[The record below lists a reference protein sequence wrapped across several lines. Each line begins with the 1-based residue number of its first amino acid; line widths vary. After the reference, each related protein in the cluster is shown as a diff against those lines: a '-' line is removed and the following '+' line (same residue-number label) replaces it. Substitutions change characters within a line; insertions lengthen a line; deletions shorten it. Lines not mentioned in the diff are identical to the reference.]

1 MKKFLSILLICV
13 LVLGCIS
20 GCSNTNSDNGKLKVA
35 IVQPMEHTSLNEIRD
50 SIIAELNALGL
61 SDQIEIITQ
70 NASGDMSLLPTIM
83 QGLVNDN
90 VNVIVPIAT
99 NTAQAAAAAT
109 TKIPIVFSA
118 VSNPVEA
125 GLVTALDQTTQNITG
140 VSDSVNVNEILSL
153 AQTLVPNLKTIGF
166 VYNSSE
172 INSITAI
179 ERAKKYCENN
189 GLAYKEATV
198 TATSDVHQAVSSL
211 VGNVDAFFTPDDNT
225 IASSMATYTQIA
237 NENKLPI
244 FTGADSMVKDGGFAT
259 VGINYTNLGKQ
270 TAQMVKRILIDGQS
284 ISENPVEQLSEYSKI
299 INTSTAKK
307 IDISLSDDILKDFM
321 VISE

>member
-1 MKKFLSILLICV
+1 MKKILAILMMCV
-13 LVLGCIS
+13 LVLGCAT
-20 GCSNTNSDNGKLKVA
+20 GCSSSNSQSGKLKVA

-50 SIIAELNALGL
+50 SIIDELNALGL
-61 SDQIEIITQ
+61 SDKIEIITQ

-83 QGLVNDN
+83 QGLVNDK
-90 VNVIVPIAT
+90 VDIIIPIAT

-109 TKIPIVFSA
+109 DKIPIVFAA

-125 GLVTALDQTTQNITG
+125 GLVTSFDQTTKNITG

-153 AQTLVPNLKTIGF
+153 AQSLVPSLKTIGF

-179 ERAKKYCENN
+179 ERAKEYCSSHN
-189 GLAYKEATV
+189 LAYKEATV
-198 TATSDVHQAVSSL
+198 TNTSDVQQAVTSL
-211 VGNVDAFFTPDDNT
+211 VGSVDAFFTPDDNT

-244 FTGADSMVKDGGFAT
+244 FVGADSMVKDGGFAT
-259 VGINYTNLGKQ
+259 VGISYTLLGKQ
-270 TAQMVKRILIDGQS
+270 TAQMAKRILIDGES
-284 ISENPVEQLSEYSKI
+284 ISQNPVEQLSEYSKI

-307 IDISLSDDILKDFM
+307 INITLSEDLLKTFT

>member
-1 MKKFLSILLICV
+1 MKKILAILMMCV
-13 LVLGCIS
+13 LVLGCVT
-20 GCSNTNSDNGKLKVA
+20 GCSSSNSQNGKLKVA

-50 SIIAELNALGL
+50 SIIEELNALGL
-61 SDQIEIITQ
+61 SDKIEIITQ

-90 VNVIVPIAT
+90 VDIIIPIAT

-109 TKIPIVFSA
+109 DKIPIVFAA

-125 GLVTALDQTTQNITG
+125 GLVTSFDQTTKNITG

-153 AQTLVPNLKTIGF
+153 AQSLIPSLKTIGF

-179 ERAKKYCENN
+179 ERAKEYCNSHN
-189 GLAYKEATV
+189 LAYKEATV
-198 TATSDVHQAVSSL
+198 TNTSDVQQAVTSL
-211 VGNVDAFFTPDDNT
+211 VGSVDAFFTPDDNT

-244 FTGADSMVKDGGFAT
+244 FVGADSMVKDGGFAT
-259 VGINYTNLGKQ
+259 VGISYTLLGKQ
-270 TAQMVKRILIDGQS
+270 TAQMAKRILIDGES
-284 ISENPVEQLSEYSKI
+284 ISQNHVEQLSEYSKI

-307 IDISLSDDILKDFM
+307 INITLSEDLLKTFT